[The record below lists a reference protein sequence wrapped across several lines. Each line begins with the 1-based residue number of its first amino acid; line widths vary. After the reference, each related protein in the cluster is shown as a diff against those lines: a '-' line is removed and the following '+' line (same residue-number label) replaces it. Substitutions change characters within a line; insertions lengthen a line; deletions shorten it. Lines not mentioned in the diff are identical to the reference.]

1 MHTIA
6 QICRISNLMME
17 EVEVKIMTD
26 LRTNNLYV
34 GVFSSGVITELF
46 SPVTSE
52 EATDLYL
59 DVDLEGFYE
68 R

>member
-1 MHTIA
+1 
-6 QICRISNLMME
+6 MME

-34 GVFSSGVITELF
+34 GVFSSCVITELF
-46 SPVTSE
+46 SPVTLE